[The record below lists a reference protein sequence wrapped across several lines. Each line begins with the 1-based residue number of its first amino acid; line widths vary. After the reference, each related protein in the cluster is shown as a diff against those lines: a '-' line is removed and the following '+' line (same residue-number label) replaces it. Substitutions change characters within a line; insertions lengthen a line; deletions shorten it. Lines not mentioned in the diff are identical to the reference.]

1 MKSRKFGIFLFLCL
15 ITFFIGCSPS
25 ANPKKTED
33 DDVVTDSTSGT
44 PSSTSS
50 NKTDGQKLKF
60 INLPYGSEGLK
71 IVARVKSGTDYKNYD
86 IGTVTSSA
94 LDAYVEKT
102 IKFPKSYD
110 EITFFFVDDEDN
122 AIYYIPLTDDF
133 YDETTGVYV
142 MEGYYYYYYEF
153 QNSTKPFAACSEH
166 LIENLEFDVN
176 YAFDSTQKP
185 FFLFKASN
193 VKDKIIGISGVS
205 SWDIQLYASADKDK
219 IMTYTCDKYD
229 EQFYECTT
237 DDVYFMIKPYMYGYT
252 DVTATI
258 KFTDVLPKIQNS
270 LKIRK
275 SFFASDGYMYVS
287 GTNSSQHEDTVLF
300 RYNIATGQR
309 TQIESFD
316 DVIDAIAEVDTGKLI
331 VSHGKTLS
339 IMDLETGNFSTLVTG
354 LPNNPE
360 SFVNYKDNK
369 LAIAGKKYESSRGS
383 FIILDKQTGTYEEVE
398 EINMQLGQGD
408 PDLAVDLFYFSD
420 LDLFIHGT
428 THLTPYSISFTKIK
442 EDSGALK
449 FYSMEPYYQYDYD
462 SKSPIKL
469 LSTSPLLKFLS
480 AEGNV
485 FTIHPDKI
493 IEPLPEEYQNYN
505 SSDFKDWCSCE
516 ESIYNPYND
525 CYITDEYIYY
535 MYAERSADHFT
546 VTKCALSNPKE
557 VIAQREYEKQEGI
570 RFFFTNN
577 KLYLLAN
584 GTEEIYWVDS
594 YRDYDVF
601 FHEIDF

>member
-1 MKSRKFGIFLFLCL
+1 MKSRKFGMLLFICL

-71 IVARVKSGTDYKNYD
+71 IVARVKSGTNYKNYD

-176 YAFDSTQKP
+176 YAFDSTEKP
-185 FFLFKASN
+185 FLLFKASN

-205 SWDIQLYASADKDK
+205 SWNIQLYASADKDK
-219 IMTYTCDKYD
+219 IMTYTCDEYD

-270 LKIRK
+270 LKIMK

-287 GTNSSQHEDTVLF
+287 GTNTTH
-300 RYNIATGQR
+300 
-309 TQIESFD
+309 
-316 DVIDAIAEVDTGKLI
+316 VIDLFLYRYDVTTGKRTVVKNFGTEINAITEVDEGKLI
-331 VSHGKTLS
+331 IAHRPFIS
-339 IMDLETGNFSTLVTG
+339 IMDLETGDVSTLATDM
-354 LPNNPE
+354 PNNIDAI
-360 SFVNYKDNK
+360 VNYKDNK
-369 LAIAGKKYESSRGS
+369 LAITGKKPGFSTGT
-383 FIILDKQTGTYEEVE
+383 FIIMDKQTGTWKEVE
-398 EINMQLGQGD
+398 EINMQLGQGE

-428 THLTPYSISFTKIK
+428 THTTPYDISFTKIK

-449 FYSMEPYYQYDYD
+449 FYSMEPYYDYD

-469 LSTSPLLKFLS
+469 LSTSPLKFLS

-493 IEPLPEEYQNYN
+493 IEPLPEGYQYYN
-505 SSDFKDWCSCE
+505 SSHFKDWCSCE

-535 MYAERSADHFT
+535 MYAERFADHFT

-557 VIAQREYEKQEGI
+557 VIAQREYEKQKGI

-584 GTEEIYWVDS
+584 GTEAIYWVNS
-594 YRDYDVF
+594 ERDYDVF